1 MQSNTEILQEER
13 GDDILKNKIM
23 KGKIKPR
30 VSTNYSMKNA
40 YRLILDIKQGK

>member
-30 VSTNYSMKNA
+30 VSTNYMDDVWS
-40 YRLILDIKQGK
+40 D